1 MSPAAQPSHPGQSAG
16 AQEHEDEDG
25 HEAARGG
32 EMRPTVTDGPA
43 KGGARRWIA
52 AVIAVLGVLAIAGVV
67 VGYFVFVRY
76 TPLAERHIPG
86 ASNVA
91 IRADARQIGT
101 FAPVRK
107 HLWPVLVDRP
117 SQKAGKTFADR
128 VAENTGINPALD
140 IRELILASMDSK
152 SWVLLVGG
160 SFKPGKFVPGM
171 EKVFQEE
178 GHPGWRRAGDLLIGP
193 TGIAMGQA
201 DDGTLVLGTEA
212 EIVTAA
218 LPASEEY
225 KRIDLPREGALAFAM
240 SKEAFEE
247 LSRETGAF
255 DPSGAMRRIRHLKG
269 SFTLGDEPSVDLDIE
284 PKGGE
289 NADALGKDVESFL
302 GRLRLGL
309 VLFPDQIGEKT
320 ALSAAKTTVEN
331 EHVRVRG
338 AWPLEGLDRGCQKL
352 VSLLGL

>member
-1 MSPAAQPSHPGQSAG
+1 M
-16 AQEHEDEDG
+16 
-25 HEAARGG
+25 
-32 EMRPTVTDGPA
+32 
-43 KGGARRWIA
+43 
-52 AVIAVLGVLAIAGVV
+52 IAVLGVLAIAGVV
-67 VGYFVFVRY
+67 IGYFVFVRY
-76 TPLAERHIPG
+76 TPLAERHMPG
-86 ASNVA
+86 DSNVA
-91 IRADARQIGT
+91 VRADARQIGT
-101 FAPVRK
+101 FGPVRK

-128 VAENTGINPALD
+128 VAESTGINPALD

-178 GHPGWRRAGDLLIGP
+178 GHPGWRRSGDLLIGP
-193 TGIAMGQA
+193 TGVAMGQA

-225 KRIDLPREGALAFAM
+225 KRIDLPHDGALGFAM

-320 ALSAAKTTVEN
+320 ALSSAKTTVEN

-352 VSLLGL
+352 VTLLGL

>member
-1 MSPAAQPSHPGQSAG
+1 M
-16 AQEHEDEDG
+16 
-25 HEAARGG
+25 
-32 EMRPTVTDGPA
+32 
-43 KGGARRWIA
+43 
-52 AVIAVLGVLAIAGVV
+52 
-67 VGYFVFVRY
+67 
-76 TPLAERHIPG
+76 
-86 ASNVA
+86 
-91 IRADARQIGT
+91 
-101 FAPVRK
+101 RK

-128 VAENTGINPALD
+128 VAESTGINPTLD

-225 KRIDLPREGALAFAM
+225 KRIDLPRDGVAPL
-240 SKEAFEE
+240 
-247 LSRETGAF
+247 
-255 DPSGAMRRIRHLKG
+255 P
-269 SFTLGDEPSVDLDIE
+269 
-284 PKGGE
+284 
-289 NADALGKDVESFL
+289 
-302 GRLRLGL
+302 GR
-309 VLFPDQIGEKT
+309 
-320 ALSAAKTTVEN
+320 
-331 EHVRVRG
+331 RG
-338 AWPLEGLDRGCQKL
+338 APRRARHGARAPRDAPRSARGLAARILGETRPDRAVAEAREDHLPREGVTGSS
-352 VSLLGL
+352 SLFV

>member
-1 MSPAAQPSHPGQSAG
+1 
-16 AQEHEDEDG
+16 
-25 HEAARGG
+25 
-32 EMRPTVTDGPA
+32 MRPTVTDAAP
-43 KGGARRWIA
+43 KGMARRLIA
-52 AVIAVLGVLAIAGVV
+52 AGIAVLGVLAIAGVV
-67 VGYFVFVRY
+67 IGYFLFVRY

-107 HLWPVLVDRP
+107 HLWPLLVDRP
-117 SQKAGKTFADR
+117 SSKAGKTFADR

-140 IRELILASMDSK
+140 IRELIVASMDSK

-160 SFKPGKFVPGM
+160 NFKPGKFVPGM
-171 EKVFQEE
+171 EKVFHEE
-178 GHPGWRRAGDLLIGP
+178 GHPEWHRNGDLLIGP

-201 DDGTLVLGTEA
+201 DDGTLVFGTEA
-212 EIVTAA
+212 EIVTAS

-225 KRIDLPREGALAFAM
+225 KRIDLPRDGALAFAV

-269 SFTLGDEPSVDLDIE
+269 TLSLGDEPGMDLDVE

-289 NADALGKDVESFL
+289 NPDALGKDVESFL

-309 VLFPDQIGEKT
+309 VLFPDHFGEKT
-320 ALSAAKTTVEN
+320 ALSSTKVTVEN
-331 EHVRVRG
+331 EHVHIRG
-338 AWPLEGLDRGCQKL
+338 AWPLEGIDRGCQKL
-352 VSLLGL
+352 VTLLGL